1 MNPNNYQDLL
11 ATPFSEDGE
20 PQQYS
25 ATCGVEI
32 YPSIVMMEDLYF
44 RTPDII
50 ISDNPPISPDVNIV
64 PYRAVN
70 DRILILLN
78 NMIDS
83 HRLPPIE
90 ILDSDNDKF
99 EFNKKAQLTPDD
111 KILFSS
117 DDAIKKYEIFRT
129 EKEPYSYTD
138 FERIEQTS
146 KTHYVDQITP
156 NKRYWYC
163 FRSID
168 DHGNISNPTAVF
180 EVELVDDQGAVR
192 PMIRVFNFK
201 EPKNSQAIKE
211 CQKYLMIRPS
221 FEQIYYDGEKD
232 LDHMF
237 NNKDDTT
244 KRKFKIRLTSKSTGR
259 KIDFNVAFN
268 KKAVT

>member
-1 MNPNNYQDLL
+1 
-11 ATPFSEDGE
+11 
-20 PQQYS
+20 
-25 ATCGVEI
+25 
-32 YPSIVMMEDLYF
+32 
-44 RTPDII
+44 
-50 ISDNPPISPDVNIV
+50 
-64 PYRAVN
+64 
-70 DRILILLN
+70 
-78 NMIDS
+78 
-83 HRLPPIE
+83 
-90 ILDSDNDKF
+90 
-99 EFNKKAQLTPDD
+99 
-111 KILFSS
+111 
-117 DDAIKKYEIFRT
+117 
-129 EKEPYSYTD
+129 
-138 FERIEQTS
+138 
-146 KTHYVDQITP
+146 TP